1 MMDGRRRF
9 LKKML
14 AGASL
19 GALSL
24 TPFGLLKADESDLK
38 LSPFRPQSLADDDL
52 WAEVRKQFTFYED
65 QIYFNSA
72 TFGLMPKPVIEAI
85 NEAYAILVTGK
96 YNVSEDPRDKVAAF
110 LNAQPKE
117 VALTHNTTEGI
128 NIVAAGLPLRRRDEV
143 IMSDQEHVG
152 NGLPWLNRAQRDG
165 IRIKVFSPAPTAA
178 ETLQRINDL
187 ITKRTRAIAVP
198 HLTCT
203 TGQVLPAKDICT
215 LARDKGIYSFIDGAH
230 GPGTMKLDMRDMG
243 CDFYATCGHKWLCGP
258 PGTGFLYIKESRLP
272 ELETYMVGAYS
283 DTGWEI
289 SRERTTLDPLVPTAH
304 RFDYGT
310 QNNAQRMG
318 LMAAVQFM
326 ESIGWDKVHIRI
338 RELAGYLQ
346 DSLMQ
351 FPHIEMLTPTEV
363 ESRASIVGF
372 RVNGR
377 SMSYFRTLPPMAR
390 IRIRLVPESGLN
402 SIRISTH
409 IFNTKDEIDHLV
421 EVMKATAM

>member
-19 GALSL
+19 GALSM
-24 TPFGLLKADESDLK
+24 TPLGLLQARENDSKEA
-38 LSPFRPQSLADDDL
+38 PFRPQELVGEDL

-72 TFGLMPKPVIEAI
+72 TFGLMPKPVMQAI
-85 NEAYAILVTGK
+85 NEAYDVLVYGK
-96 YNVSEDPRDKVAAF
+96 YNVSEEPRDKIAEF
-110 LNAQPKE
+110 LNANPQE

-128 NIVAAGLPLRRRDEV
+128 NIVAAGLPFRRRDEV

-152 NGLPWLNRAQRDG
+152 NGLPWLNRARRDG

-187 ITKRTRAIAVP
+187 VTRRTRAIAVP
-198 HLTCT
+198 HLLCT
-203 TGQVLPAKDICT
+203 TGQVLPAKEICT
-215 LARDKGIYSFIDGAH
+215 LARDKGFYSFIDGAH
-230 GPGTMKLDMRDMG
+230 GPGTMDLDMRDMD
-243 CDFYATCGHKWLCGP
+243 CDFYASCGHKWLCGP
-258 PGTGFLYIKESRLP
+258 PGSGILYVKESRLP
-272 ELETYMVGAYS
+272 ELETIMVGAYS

-289 SRERTTLDPLVPTAH
+289 SKNATTLDPLVKTAH

-326 ESIGWDKVHIRI
+326 ESIGWEKVHARL
-338 RELAGYLQ
+338 RELSTYLQ
-346 DSLMQ
+346 NSLMQ
-351 FPHIEMLTPTEV
+351 LPHIEMLTPTEA
-363 ESRASIVGF
+363 ESRASIIGF
-372 RVNGR
+372 RVQGR

-409 IFNTKDEIDHLV
+409 IFNTKAEIDHLV
-421 EVMKATAM
+421 EVMRATKE

>member
-1 MMDGRRRF
+1 MDGRRRF

-24 TPFGLLKADESDLK
+24 TPFSLLKAEQNDPEIPVFQPNG
-38 LSPFRPQSLADDDL
+38 LSEKDL

-72 TFGLMPKPVIEAI
+72 TFGLMPKPVMQAI
-85 NEAYAILVTGK
+85 AESYKVLATGK
-96 YNVSEDPRDKVAAF
+96 YNVSEEPRDKVASF
-110 LNAQPKE
+110 LNAKPKE

-152 NGLPWLNRAQRDG
+152 NGLPWLNRARRDG
-165 IRIKVFSPAPTAA
+165 IRIKVFSPGSTAA

-187 ITKRTRAIAVP
+187 VTRRTRAVAVP

-215 LARDKGIYSFIDGAH
+215 LARDKGFYSFIDGAH
-230 GPGTMKLDMRDMG
+230 GPGTMPLDMRDMG

-258 PGTGFLYIKESRLP
+258 PGTGFLYVKESRLP
-272 ELETYMVGAYS
+272 ELETIMVGAYS
-283 DTGWEI
+283 DTGWNI
-289 SRERTTLDPLVPTAH
+289 SKEGTSLDPLVKTAH

-310 QNNAQRMG
+310 QNNAQRIG
-318 LMAAVQFM
+318 LMAAVEFM
-326 ESIGWDKVHIRI
+326 ESIGWDKVHGRI

-346 DSLMQ
+346 TSLMQ
-351 FPHIEMLTPTEV
+351 LPHVEMLTPTEEV
-363 ESRASIVGF
+363 SRASIVGF
-372 RVNGR
+372 QIPGR
-377 SMSYFRTLPPMAR
+377 SMAYFRTLPPMAK

-409 IFNTKDEIDHLV
+409 IFNTKEEIDHLV
-421 EVMKATAM
+421 EVMGSAKP

>member
-1 MMDGRRRF
+1 
-9 LKKML
+9 ML
-14 AGASL
+14 AGASM

-24 TPFGLLKADESDLK
+24 TPFGLLKAEDLDPVA
-38 LSPFRPQSLADDDL
+38 SGPTPIPFRPQDLPADDL
-52 WAEVRKQFTFYED
+52 WTEVRKQFTFYED
-65 QIYFNSA
+65 QMYFNSA
-72 TFGLMPKPVIEAI
+72 TFGLMPKPVLKAI
-85 NEAYAILVTGK
+85 AESYEVLATGK
-96 YNVSEDPRDKVAAF
+96 YNVSEDPQAKIAAF
-110 LNAQPKE
+110 LNAQPNE

-152 NGLPWLNRAQRDG
+152 NGLPWLNRAKRDG
-165 IRIKVFSPAPTAA
+165 VRIKVFSPGSTAA

-187 ITKRTRAIAVP
+187 VTRRTRAVAVP

-215 LARDKGIYSFIDGAH
+215 LARDKGFYSFIDGAH
-230 GPGTMKLDMRDMG
+230 GPGTMNLDMQEIG

-258 PGTGFLYIKESRLP
+258 PGTGFLYVKGSRLP
-272 ELETYMVGAYS
+272 ELKTYMVGAYS

-289 SRERTTLDPLVPTAH
+289 SQNGVSLDPLVATAH

-318 LMAAVQFM
+318 LMAAVEFM
-326 ESIGWDKVHIRI
+326 ESIGWDKVHARV
-338 RELAGYLQ
+338 RELSGYLQ

-351 FPHIEMLTPTEV
+351 FSHIEMLTPTEA

-372 RVNGR
+372 RVPGR
-377 SMSYFRTLPPMAR
+377 SMSYFRTLPPMAK

-409 IFNTKDEIDHLV
+409 IFNTKEEIDHLV
-421 EVMKATAM
+421 DVMKSTAL